1 MVVILEVI
9 LSLLITRGLDFT
21 AAARTG
27 EVLELSGQ
35 TFSSAISW
43 TPNQGH
49 ASFFLPR
56 ALLTLPIEIVGK
68 SHGFTL
74 VLEN

>member
-1 MVVILEVI
+1 VIGGLALEGRAAAAMVAIFEVI
-9 LSLLITRGLDFT
+9 LSLITRGLDFI

-43 TPNQGH
+43 TPNQGPR
-49 ASFFLPR
+49 FFFSPGL
-56 ALLTLPIEIVGK
+56 
-68 SHGFTL
+68 F
-74 VLEN
+74 